1 MNLRCRGAASGKL
14 LGAILFALAVTAHA
28 EVDVHDPWIAEAPPT
43 ARSLAAFMGLENAGS
58 TPRRL
63 VAVEAPGFDRIEL
76 HQSTEEDGMHRM
88 VKQEAI
94 EIPPGGR
101 TELAPGGYHVM
112 LIGIHEPLRAGDTVS
127 MRLIFANDE
136 VRVIEVPVRRRAF
149 MR

>member
-1 MNLRCRGAASGKL
+1 MKLRRSGRATGKVPGL
-14 LGAILFALAVTAHA
+14 ILFSLAVTAHA
-28 EVDVHDPWIAEAPPT
+28 EVDVHDPWIAEAPPA

-76 HQSTEEDGMHRM
+76 HQSTTEDGTHRM
-88 VKQEAI
+88 IKQDAI
-94 EIPPGGR
+94 RIPPGGR

-112 LIGIHEPLRAGDTVS
+112 LIGVQEPLQAGDTVS

-136 VRVIEVPVRRRAF
+136 VRAIEVPVRRRAF